1 MRELSVRQICSKM
14 VLGLIALTVLGL
26 SGGLPATAQQSGTEQ
41 VEQQI
46 AAAYSMSQLTS
57 DGQDLLSVGAVLVLQ
72 KDGLLTC
79 QMGKCST
86 MLNVYQDGLLTQS
99 GLESKLAKGLIAL
112 GEAGVPVHRKFG
124 AGTKLYLVRVM
135 AKPNLVYLGLMTDRV
150 DGVRYGATLEIPA
163 PRGIILSS
171 DYVLTQL
178 AQIVPASGQSAM
190 PKSPG
195 RSPVFAEPT
204 ADQQALIEQ
213 ALSPVGLPPEIT
225 QSIGDASSLIRE
237 VLIRTSCYIGVAA
250 VPSYHSALGD
260 LIGPDDAVATY
271 GGGMPV
277 SYMMHY
283 HRHSGC
289 LDVVRLQGWQQ
300 PNKLALVF
308 TAVYRAPDSD
318 ETANDVWELRKQPDG
333 SWLLAKRF

>member
-1 MRELSVRQICSKM
+1 MREFDFRQICSKR
-14 VLGLIALTVLGL
+14 VLGLIAVTVLGL
-26 SGGLPATAQQSGTEQ
+26 GDGFPAGAQQSGADQ
-41 VEQQI
+41 VEQRI
-46 AAAYSMSQLTS
+46 AAVYSMSQLTS
-57 DGQDLLSVGAVLVLQ
+57 DGHDLLSVGAVLVLQ

-79 QMGKCST
+79 QMGKCGT

-99 GLESKLAKGLIAL
+99 GLESKLAKGLIAV

-124 AGTKLYLVRVM
+124 AGTKLYLAKVM

-163 PRGIILSS
+163 PRGTILSS
-171 DYVLTQL
+171 DYALAQL
-178 AQIVPASGQSAM
+178 AQIVPVAGQSAM

-195 RSPVFAEPT
+195 HSPVFAEPT

-213 ALSPVGLPPEIT
+213 ALSPVNLPPEIT
-225 QSIGDASSLIRE
+225 QSIGDASGLIRE
-237 VLIRTSCYIGVAA
+237 VLRRTSCYIGVAA

-260 LIGPDDAVATY
+260 LIGPDNAVATY

-277 SYMMHY
+277 TYEMHY
-283 HRHSGC
+283 HRAAGC
-289 LDVVRLQGWQQ
+289 LDVVRTQGWQQ

-308 TAVYRAPDSD
+308 TAVYKAPDSD
-318 ETANDVWELRKQPDG
+318 ETGNDVWELRKQPDG